1 MNKSSPPNK
10 SDSWVA
16 PEHTRLASDMKRFKY
31 GIKGED
37 GLYVV
42 CPGERVM
49 PEAECLRFQRDAA
62 KRLRDAHPC

>member
-1 MNKSSPPNK
+1 
-10 SDSWVA
+10 
-16 PEHTRLASDMKRFKY
+16 MKRFKY

-37 GLYVV
+37 GLYIV

-62 KRLRDAHPC
+62 KRLREAHPC